1 MLKSINGLWIIQ
13 IPVFFIF
20 NQMNNVKERFILRGI
35 KREYRVYFVP
45 TQWTKYFFDLFCS
58 QRKLKKWKKNWNY
71 LILIYRRNGANNDAV
86 IKESLRIDCGHL
98 VRSVNFSLI
107 ANLQKSTAFWPRTAQ
122 YKDFFLITGHSSGRI
137 RLWDVLSGNSLIIQW
152 INGSIKNCF
161 YVKITL
167 YAKFFRRNYCL
178 GRVVKQ

>member
-1 MLKSINGLWIIQ
+1 
-13 IPVFFIF
+13 
-20 NQMNNVKERFILRGI
+20 MNNVKERFILRGI

-45 TQWTKYFFDLFCS
+45 TQWTIKFSLIYFALKD
-58 QRKLKKWKKNWNY
+58 LKKIEEMKKNWNY
-71 LILIYRRNGANNDAV
+71 LMLIYRRNGANNDAV